1 MAQEGQY
8 DSQSN
13 IEIEDYEKEI
23 LAEREF
29 AKIYGVAAGVSSV
42 NGQSGDVVLT
52 TSDLENT
59 SDYQDGQQVTDAI
72 DTAIAGKQDI
82 LTAGTGIDITNDV
95 VSVDTTAIATQQDVT
110 DEATARENADNG
122 LQEQID
128 ALIVSSD
135 VIDVLG
141 TYQDLLNYD
150 IAHVKENDIIKVLQ
164 DSTHN
169 NAMSYYKW
177 EVINHVGSW
186 VYVGS
191 EGPYYT
197 KSETNELLNSKQDV
211 IVAANKLESDL
222 VDDTNQTNLFVTA
235 AEKQTWNAKLDSS
248 ALTNY
253 VRNTDYATSSIA
265 GVMKISS
272 GYGAALTQ
280 NGELYAGEITYPQYQ
295 EGATNLFISKGTLE
309 NVIVGK
315 DLINSSYHDSTK
327 QDTTSQSLE
336 TTNKTIVG
344 AINEVDRIAKGANQ
358 ALSYGNY
365 STMIT
370 AFNALADDVYNVG
383 QNVMIITLN
392 VPDLWISG
400 IESSSS
406 TYTYTTDEAF
416 VNALNTNGYV
426 QVGYYK
432 LSALETQK
440 VDLTNYY
447 TKSEITNLLIQKA
460 DIINTTTGEMG
471 IATFNDG
478 ANNLPINSLITR
490 IFPLQDGSG
499 TASPTNI
506 RNITRGWTQTTLH
519 YSDAD
524 TSNDETI
531 TISWENEAGTIY
543 GGILNVTTGVL
554 TKTHTLV
561 EFAVA
566 DMNNN
571 ENYPGWRDTGIG
583 EIIGYGIN
591 KRITATMNVGNTFG
605 TNTTGVSSTI
615 YLPTS
620 TYGLTQ
626 TQWQE
631 QYPNLT
637 VQIVVEYETPTTY
650 QLTPHQLSTFLGT
663 NNFWTNTGFTTVN
676 YKADTKLYIDNK
688 LS

>member
-8 DSQSN
+8 DSQTN

-42 NGQSGDVVLT
+42 NGYSGDVILT

-59 SDYQDGQQVTDAI
+59 SDYQNGDEVASAI
-72 DTAIAGKQDI
+72 ESA
-82 LTAGTGIDITNDV
+82 
-95 VSVDTTAIATQQDVT
+95 VSA
-110 DEATARENADNG
+110 EATARENADDN
-122 LQEQID
+122 LQNQID
-128 ALIVSSD
+128 ALVVSSD

-141 TYQDLLNYD
+141 TYQDLQNYD
-150 IAHVKENDIIKVLQ
+150 TSHVKENDIIKVLQ

-211 IVAANKLESDL
+211 ITVANKLESDL

-248 ALTNY
+248 ALANY
-253 VRNTDYATSSIA
+253 VRNTDYATSSTA
-265 GVMKISS
+265 GVMKISLD
-272 GYGAALTQ
+272 YGTALTQ
-280 NGELYAGEITYPQYQ
+280 NGELYAGDITYSQYQ
-295 EGATNLFISKGTLE
+295 ESATNLFISKGTLE
-309 NVIVGK
+309 NVIAGK
-315 DLINSSYHDSTK
+315 DLINSSYHDNTK

-344 AINEVDRIAKGANQ
+344 AINEIDRIAKGANQ

-370 AFNALADDVYNVG
+370 AFNALSDDVYNVG

-490 IFPLQDGSG
+490 IVPFQDGSG
-499 TASPTNI
+499 TASPTNV
-506 RNITRGWTQTTLH
+506 RNISGWAQTTLH

-531 TISWENEAGTIY
+531 TISWQNEAGTIY

-561 EFAVA
+561 EFAIA
-566 DMNNN
+566 DMNNS
-571 ENYPGWRDTGIG
+571 EGYPGWRDTGIG
-583 EIIGYGIN
+583 EIIGSGLN
-591 KRITATMNVGNTFG
+591 KRITATMNIGNTFG
-605 TNTTGVSSTI
+605 TNTTGTSSTV
-615 YLPTS
+615 YLPTN
-620 TYGLTQ
+620 TYSLSQ

-637 VQIVVEYETPTTY
+637 VQIAAEYETPTTY